1 MRVRRWVAF
10 AALCLGLILSLVLGP
25 ARQDETRADESEA
38 ERLLELINGYRQ
50 ENGVAPL
57 VPSETLLTTA
67 GRHSEDM
74 ATYGFFS
81 HESKESSYYPEASEL
96 IDRTAWEGYPADTY
110 LAENIA
116 WGQDTAEEVFE
127 DFRLSPDHDT
137 NMLNGYYT
145 AAGIG
150 YRGSYWTVDFGS

>member
-1 MRVRRWVAF
+1 MRVRRRVAF
-10 AALCLGLILSLVLGP
+10 GALCLGLILSLVLSP
-25 ARQDETRADESEA
+25 ARQDEARADGSEA

-50 ENGVAPL
+50 ENDVAPL

-81 HESKESSYYPEASEL
+81 HESEESSYYPEGFEL
-96 IDRTAWEGYPADTY
+96 TERTAREGYPTNVY

-116 WGQDTAEEVFE
+116 WGQDTAKEVFE
-127 DFRLSPDHDT
+127 DWRLSPDHDT

-150 YRGSYWTVDFGS
+150 YSGSYWTADFGS